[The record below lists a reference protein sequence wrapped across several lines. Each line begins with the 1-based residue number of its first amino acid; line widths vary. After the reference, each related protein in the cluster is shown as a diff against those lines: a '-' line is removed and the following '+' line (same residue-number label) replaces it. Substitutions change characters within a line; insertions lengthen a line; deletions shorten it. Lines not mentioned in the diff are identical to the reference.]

1 MSTEGQNEYKLKFDG
16 EANQLNAAT
25 LGYSLLNF
33 VEIVEQ
39 ANLELETGKQI
50 EIKVKAH
57 EPGSFLVHFALQ
69 TGDIDSLWKLL
80 APDNLKI
87 AGAMIPALIAIVTSL
102 FKLRKHLKG
111 EPPKEVQPQ
120 NNEILLQNSNGNK
133 IAIDKK
139 VYNLYF
145 NNDKVKTALSETFKT
160 LDADKAVTGFE
171 ITDDQEQPL
180 FQASREEF
188 AAMAIPPSELP
199 ELTRTQP
206 VADAILSIIKPSF
219 ERGLK
224 WEVVYLGNKIFVAMK
239 DEAFLTRVDN
249 GEESFAKGDVLEVEM
264 HIEQVFDTALNTYI
278 NKAHEVVLVKHHRPR
293 ARQVGLLTDE
303 PKMLN
308 PQQGENTPKA

>member
-16 EANQLNAAT
+16 EANQLDAAT

-39 ANLELETGKQI
+39 TNLELETGKQI

-57 EPGSFLVHFALQ
+57 EQGSFLVHFALQ
-69 TGDIDSLWKLL
+69 TGDIDNLWKLL
-80 APDNLKI
+80 APDNLKL
-87 AGAMIPALIAIVTSL
+87 AGAIIPALIAAVTGL

-111 EPPKEVQPQ
+111 EPPKEVQPI
-120 NNEILLQNSNGNK
+120 NNEISLQNSNGNK
-133 IAIDKK
+133 IVVDKK

-145 NNDKVKTALSETFKT
+145 NNEKVKQALSETFKA
-160 LDADKAVTGFE
+160 LNDDPSVTGFE
-171 ITDDQEQPL
+171 ITDEQERPL

-188 AAMAIPPSELP
+188 VAMAITPSEPP
-199 ELTRTQP
+199 ELNRTLP
-206 VADAILSIIKPSF
+206 IPNAILSIIKPCF

-224 WEVVYLGNKIFVAMK
+224 WEVVYQGNKIFVAVK

-249 GEESFAKGDVLEVEM
+249 GEESFAKGDVLEAEM
-264 HIEQVFDTALNTYI
+264 RIEQVFDAALNTFI
-278 NKAHEVVLVKHHRPR
+278 NKSHEIIRIKHHRPR
-293 ARQVGLLTDE
+293 ARQMSIDLSPDSPA

-308 PQQGENTPKA
+308 PQQNES

>member
-16 EANQLNAAT
+16 EANQLDAAT

-69 TGDIDSLWKLL
+69 TGEIDNLWKLL
-80 APDNLKI
+80 SPDNLKL
-87 AGAMIPALIAIVTSL
+87 AGAIIPVLVAAVTGL

-111 EPPKEVQPQ
+111 EPPKEVQPS

-133 IAIDKK
+133 IAVDRK

-145 NNDKVKTALSETFKT
+145 NNDKVKTALSETFKV
-160 LDADKAVTGFE
+160 LDGDKSITGFE
-171 ITDDQEQPL
+171 ITDDQERPL

-188 AAMAIPPSELP
+188 AAMAISPSEPP
-199 ELTRTQP
+199 ELTHTQP
-206 VADAILSIIKPSF
+206 VQNAILSIIKPCF

-224 WEVVYLGNKIFVAMK
+224 WEVVYQGNKIFVAMK
-239 DEAFLTRVDN
+239 DEAFLARV
-249 GEESFAKGDVLEVEM
+249 
-264 HIEQVFDTALNTYI
+264 
-278 NKAHEVVLVKHHRPR
+278 
-293 ARQVGLLTDE
+293 
-303 PKMLN
+303 
-308 PQQGENTPKA
+308 